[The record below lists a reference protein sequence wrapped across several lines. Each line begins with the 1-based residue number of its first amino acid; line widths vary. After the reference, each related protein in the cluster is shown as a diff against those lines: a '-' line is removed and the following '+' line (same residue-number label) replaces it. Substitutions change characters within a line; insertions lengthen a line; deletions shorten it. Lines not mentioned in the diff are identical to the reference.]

1 MRDDEDNNNNIDP
14 QKEPKATMT
23 TPWDRL
29 TDDTYKSWLLEAM
42 TVEEYNAST
51 VRDRRGLLSDF
62 EQQQQQQHTH
72 VSSDEQSAAIL
83 ASLSGIDK
91 KLDDMAT
98 VSEAMSKA
106 GIDFAR
112 SLLQEL
118 NLNYTV
124 CPVNET
130 RDGALDVYPWGEK
143 ESEEQGQPGCKA
155 MLEKEVL
162 PFEVDEDMPLGF
174 FDVRNRALSE
184 LKGGKYKSN
193 GFSDLA
199 LGHASS
205 IEHAMQ
211 HNKDLVLCYADALV
225 ELKTDKSEL
234 KQGQLLLQLVSG
246 SVLSNKKKGVVVLGT
261 DCATK
266 WRLLHFTDHNQISVQ
281 PYRHGKK
288 CLEDFKKLVETGKE
302 RSKLVS
308 PLLQSIPEDAQLRL
322 EEFGF
327 VDTESDKAIDRE
339 DYLNKVANALGSVF
353 RESEAPIV
361 PQWARAT
368 SSPEYYM

>member
-1 MRDDEDNNNNIDP
+1 MSSFESAAKKLAETSEPYPLDDLPIDSNDEVSW
-14 QKEPKATMT
+14 KEKRQMYG
-23 TPWDRL
+23 L
-29 TDDTYKSWLLEAM
+29 TLSELVALKNYKQQ
-42 TVEEYNAST
+42 
-51 VRDRRGLLSDF
+51 
-62 EQQQQQQHTH
+62 QQQQQQHTH

>member
-1 MRDDEDNNNNIDP
+1 
-14 QKEPKATMT
+14 MT